1 MEKER
6 RKFVRYST
14 NIPSCINTSEIN
26 GSVKDISSGGV
37 SIQTAIDFE
46 QETTLYFVFLLEEES
61 LNCEGKIRVKIKKE
75 KDFKYGI
82 AFYQQFHETGLKL
95 IDALDKIKSVE
106 IGS

>member
-1 MEKER
+1 MDIEQ

-14 NIPSCINTSEIN
+14 NIPSCINASEIN
-26 GSVKDISSGGV
+26 GYVKDISSGGV

-46 QETTLYFVFLLEEES
+46 QEITLYFAFLLEEERF
-61 LNCEGKIRVKIKKE
+61 NCEGKVRVKIKKE

-82 AFYQQFHETGLKL
+82 AFYQQFHDTGLKL
-95 IDALDKIKSVE
+95 VNELDKVKSVE